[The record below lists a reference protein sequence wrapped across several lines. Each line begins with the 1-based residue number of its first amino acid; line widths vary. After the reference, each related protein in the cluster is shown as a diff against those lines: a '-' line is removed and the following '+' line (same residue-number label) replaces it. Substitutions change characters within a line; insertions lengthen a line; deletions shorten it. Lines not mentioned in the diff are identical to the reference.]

1 MKRRN
6 AKSAAPHEADLDLA
20 FMDRALREARKGHP
34 SPNPHVGA
42 VIARGSE
49 LLAVGHHAR
58 CGGPHAEVVA
68 LQRAGAR
75 ARGATLYVSFEPCN
89 HHGRTGPCTEAII
102 AAGIARVVIGSI
114 DPAPHV
120 PGSSARLRRAG
131 ISVSVSERQTA
142 AEAMVAD
149 FTKFM
154 RSRLPHVTLKA
165 AITLDGR
172 IATQSGDSKWI
183 TSPAARRH
191 AHRLRSQADAVLVG
205 ISTVLADDPELNVRL
220 VRGPNPLRVVLDARL
235 RLPPASKLAKTTPT
249 LRTLVFH
256 GPAAKQQSRQRLLNQ
271 GVELVEVGLD
281 AHGRLRLRSVLRELA
296 RRDVVRLLVEG
307 GSRVHGAFLDGNFA
321 DSVAIFI
328 APRILGD
335 AAAVPLAAGKRKLR
349 IAQAIELETP
359 TVRRFGDDVLI
370 EGNVIRPISRPVP
383 RPGRR
388 TRL

>member
-1 MKRRN
+1 
-6 AKSAAPHEADLDLA
+6 
-20 FMDRALREARKGHP
+20 MDRALREAHKGHP

-42 VIARGSE
+42 VVARGGE

-102 AAGIARVVIGSI
+102 AAGIVRVVIGSI

-131 ISVSVSERQTA
+131 IEVSVSERKTA
-142 AEAMVAD
+142 AEAVVAD

-154 RSRLPHVTLKA
+154 REGIPHVTLKA

-172 IATQSGDSKWI
+172 IATQAGDSKWI
-183 TSPAARRH
+183 TSPEARRH
-191 AHRLRSQADAVLVG
+191 AHRLRAQSDAVLVG
-205 ISTVLADDPELNVRL
+205 IATVLADDPELNVRL

-235 RLPPASKLAKTTPT
+235 RLPPGSKLANTTPS

-256 GPAAKQQSRQRLLNQ
+256 GPAASQRRRARLLGQ
-271 GVELVEVGLD
+271 GVELVEVGVD
-281 AHGRLRLRSVLRELA
+281 VQGRLRLRSVLGELA
-296 RRDVVRLLVEG
+296 KRDIVRLLVEG
-307 GSRVHGAFLDGNFA
+307 GGRVHGAFLDAGLA
-321 DSVAIFI
+321 DRVAIFI
-328 APRILGD
+328 APRILAD
-335 AAAVPLAAGKRKLR
+335 ADALPFAAGKPKLR
-349 IAQAIELETP
+349 IAQALDIETP
-359 TVRRFGDDVLI
+359 TVRRFGDDLFV
-370 EGNVIRPISRPVP
+370 EGNVQKPFP

-388 TRL
+388 ARL